1 VLQSMRSSAKY
12 IWIFLV
18 IFFVGGFL
26 LVQTSGLLGR
36 APVTTS
42 TVVAKVNGDEILAT
56 TWFNAAQQLEQQQA
70 QQSGRSV
77 SLDDRQRLQDE
88 AYEQLVSDALLR
100 QEYKRRGIT
109 VTDAE
114 IADAARTSPP
124 PQLLQSPELQTDGHF
139 DPEKYQR
146 FLASPAARQEGLLFQ
161 LEAYYRDA
169 IPREKLFEQVASDV
183 FLSDARLW
191 RTWKDTHDT
200 AQVTYAAF
208 RPEMLPDSAVTVPQS
223 EIAAY
228 YDKNKKDFE
237 VPARAT
243 ISVLII
249 PRTVSA
255 ADSAA
260 VRNHLLALRDRIL
273 KGEKFE
279 DVAKAESADSA
290 SAAAGGSLGRGGKGR
305 FVPQFEEAAYALKV
319 GELSQPVLTPFGYHL
334 IRVDEHKGDTLALH
348 HILLR
353 IQQSDSE
360 ATITDKKA
368 DDLAKIAASQD
379 KPEKLD
385 EASRALGIPIQ
396 KASVVETDALTI
408 NGRFIPSIGPW
419 AFTGAKPGETSDLYD
434 SDDGYYLGRL
444 DSLTKGGIP
453 SLEQATPA
461 IRALLARQ
469 KKLDKLMPR
478 ADALAAAAAKSSLED
493 AAKAAGIPAVKSA
506 KFTRLAGGE
515 GLGRLSEAV
524 GAAFDLPVATVSK
537 PIKTHDGIFIERVD
551 MRVVADSAAW
561 EKQKEGQ
568 RMQLTNQIRQQR
580 IRQFLTNLRESAKI
594 VDNRKEVE
602 SANRRTSSQ

>member
-1 VLQSMRSSAKY
+1 MRSSAKY

-42 TVVAKVNGDEILAT
+42 TAVAKVNGDEILAT
-56 TWFNAAQQLEQQQA
+56 TWFSATQQLEQQAA

-77 SLDDRQRLQDE
+77 SLDDRQRLQDQ
-88 AYEQLVSDALLR
+88 AYEQLVSDALLQ

-109 VTDAE
+109 VSDAE

-124 PQLLQSPELQTDGHF
+124 PQLLQSPELQTDGRF
-139 DPEKYQR
+139 DPDKYQR

-183 FLSDARLW
+183 YLSDTRLW
-191 RTWKDTHDT
+191 RAWKDTHDS

-208 RPEMLPDSAVTVPQS
+208 RPEMLPDSGVTVPQS

-228 YDKNKKDFE
+228 YEKNKKDFE
-237 VPARAT
+237 RPARAT
-243 ISVLII
+243 ISVIII
-249 PRTVSA
+249 PRTVSS

-260 VRNHLLALRDRIL
+260 VRNRLLALRDRIL

-290 SAAAGGSLGRGGKGR
+290 SAAGGGSVGRGGKGR
-305 FVPQFEEAAYALKV
+305 FVPQFEDAAYALKV

-334 IRVDEHKGDTLALH
+334 IRVDEHKGDTLAIR

-360 ATITDKKA
+360 ATATDKKA
-368 DDLAKIAASQD
+368 DDLAKIAASTD

-385 EASRALGIPIQ
+385 EASRTLGIPIQ

-444 DSLTKGGIP
+444 DSLRKGGIP
-453 SLEQATPA
+453 TLEQVTPE

-478 ADALAAAAAKSSLED
+478 ASALAAAAVKASLED
-493 AAKAAGIPAVKSA
+493 AARTAGLPAVKSPQ
-506 KFTRLAGGE
+506 FTRLSGGE

-524 GAAFDLPVATVSK
+524 GATFGLPVAAVST
-537 PIKTHDGIFIERVD
+537 PVKTHDGVFIERVD
-551 MRVVADSAAW
+551 TRIVADSAAW
-561 EKQKEGQ
+561 EKQKEAQ
-568 RMQLTNQIRQQR
+568 RVQLTNQIRQQR
-580 IRQFLTNLRESAKI
+580 IRQFLTNLRESATI
-594 VDNRKEVE
+594 VDNRKQVE
-602 SANRRTSSQ
+602 SANRRASSQ

>member
-1 VLQSMRSSAKY
+1 MRSSAKY

-42 TVVAKVNGDEILAT
+42 TAVAKVNGDEILAT
-56 TWFNAAQQLEQQQA
+56 TWFSATQQLEQQAA

-77 SLDDRQRLQDE
+77 SLDDRQRLQDQ

-124 PQLLQSPELQTDGHF
+124 PQLLQSPELQTDGRF

-169 IPREKLFEQVASDV
+169 IPREKLFQQVASDV

-191 RTWKDTHDT
+191 RAWKDTHDS

-208 RPEMLPDSAVTVPQS
+208 RPEMLPDSVVSVPQS

-237 VPARAT
+237 RPARAT
-243 ISVLII
+243 MSVLII
-249 PRTVSA
+249 PRAVSS

-260 VRNHLLALRDRIL
+260 VRNRLLALRDRIA

-290 SAAAGGSLGRGGKGR
+290 SGAAGGSLGRGGKGR
-305 FVPQFEEAAYALKV
+305 FVQPFENAAYALKV

-334 IRVDEHKGDTLALH
+334 IRVDEHKGDTLALR

-360 ATITDKKA
+360 ATATDKKA
-368 DDLAKIAASQD
+368 DELAKIAASTD

-385 EASRALGIPIQ
+385 EASRALGVPIQ
-396 KASVVETDALTI
+396 HASVVETDAVTI
-408 NGRFIPSIGPW
+408 NGRFIPSVGPW

-434 SDDGYYLGRL
+434 AEDGYYLGRL

-453 SLEQATPA
+453 TLEQATPE

-478 ADALAAAAAKSSLED
+478 ARALAAAAVKSSLED
-493 AAKAAGIPAVKSA
+493 AAKSAGLPSVKSPQ
-506 KFTRLAGGE
+506 FTRLSGAE

-524 GAAFDLPVATVSK
+524 GAAFGLPLAAVSA
-537 PIKTHDGIFIERVD
+537 PVKTHDGIFIERVD
-551 MRVVADSAAW
+551 TKVVADSAAW
-561 EKQKEGQ
+561 EKQKEVQ
-568 RMQLTNQIRQQR
+568 RAQLTNQVRQQR

-602 SANRRTSSQ
+602 SANRRTSQ